1 MADEK
6 IDSLKQIKKH
16 IQDGNNFVLNGGAG
30 SGKTRSLTDVLDFLY
45 EQNPENKIACITF
58 TNVASDEITERM
70 SAKSIKLRSSTIH
83 DFLWDMMKTY
93 QKNIKTALLELI
105 ASGDIK
111 YDGEDS
117 LSEEYFL
124 DKSID
129 YREWRKIEKGIIS
142 HDEVLKLANKLFK
155 DQPLLRKILGDKYD
169 YILIDE
175 YQDTE
180 PQVIQIFLDFLQED
194 NSPIIGLFG
203 DSMQSIYEK
212 GIGSLADYID
222 SGKVK
227 EVLKEDNWRCAKNV
241 ISLINKVRND
251 GLQQNP
257 AGKNIVGKVSFLY
270 TTQNEFN
277 IQEIKQHQIFK
288 DFDFSDYKE
297 NKELYLTHRL
307 IAKQFGFENLL
318 ASYKYKDSLTG
329 DNPDKL
335 TSHLFKIQEIIT
347 LYKENKYNE
356 FLKRTDYRINKE
368 SDLIT
373 LKENIVKLETAIKG
387 TIDEAIELADKLRIV
402 TKDDKLNDFIQENN
416 EQYEKVKDISYDELV
431 NLFEYRDQHS
441 PYSTQHG
448 VKGAEFEN
456 VFVILDNGKWNQY
469 NFDYLFENRADK
481 ESIVERTRKIF
492 YVCCSRVKNN
502 LVVFYPEPTASVLNQ
517 AKGWFGAEN
526 CIQFN

>member
-1 MADEK
+1 MVNEK
-6 IDSLKQIKKH
+6 LDSLEQIKKH
-16 IQDGNNFVLNGGAG
+16 IKEGNNFVLNGGAG

-70 SAKSIKLRSSTIH
+70 SAKSINLRSSTIH

-93 QKNIKTALLELI
+93 QKNIKSALLEMV

-111 YDGEDS
+111 YDGEES
-117 LSEEYFL
+117 LNLEYFS

-155 DQPLLRKILGDKYD
+155 DCPLLRKILGDKYD

-180 PQVIQIFLDFLQED
+180 PQVIEIFLDFLQED
-194 NSPIIGLFG
+194 NSPTIGLFG
-203 DSMQSIYEK
+203 DSMQSIYDK
-212 GIGSLADYID
+212 GVGSLTDYIK
-222 SGKVK
+222 SGKVN

-241 ISLINKVRND
+241 ISLINKIRND
-251 GLQQNP
+251 SLQQNP
-257 AGKNIVGKVSFLY
+257 AGKNITGKASFLY
-270 TTQNEFN
+270 TTQKDFD
-277 IQEIKQHQIFK
+277 IQKIKQQQIFK
-288 DFDFSDYKE
+288 DFDFSNYKE

-318 ASYKYKDSLTG
+318 AGYTYKDNLTG
-329 DNPDKL
+329 DSPDKL
-335 TSHLFKIQEIIT
+335 ASHLFKIQEVIT
-347 LYKENKYNE
+347 LYKDKKYNE
-356 FLKRTDYRINKE
+356 FLKRTDYKIYKD

-373 LKENIVKLETAIKG
+373 LKENITKLETFVNG
-387 TIDEAIELADKLRIV
+387 TIDEAIELADKLQVVI
-402 TKDDKLNDFIQENN
+402 KDDKLNDFIEENK

-448 VKGAEFEN
+448 VKGAEFKN

-469 NFDYLFENRADK
+469 NFDYLFENRTDK

-502 LVVFYPEPTASVLNQ
+502 LVVFYPDPNETVLNQ
-517 AKGWFGAEN
+517 AREWFGQEN
-526 CIQFN
+526 VAQVT